1 MCRLNNGPSLAWEFA
16 TKGDAMGRDLLTM
29 TAISLA
35 IALTAWIIWGN
46 PEEHSALQM
55 QTAQWVKADPELK
68 RVSEQSPYMRSER

>member
-1 MCRLNNGPSLAWEFA
+1 
-16 TKGDAMGRDLLTM
+16 MGRDLLTM

-46 PEEHSALQM
+46 PGEHSARQM

-68 RVSEQSPYMRSER
+68 RVSEPSPYMRSER